1 MPKHGHNAFTLA
13 ELLVVLMVKSII
25 LTAVVTLA
33 FAMGTAND
41 TGDDTAQKQAH
52 VRYATLRISE
62 LVKHCKLICGTPGN
76 DMVIWKA
83 DYNDDGGINPA
94 ELVYIESGKRKNHI
108 RLLDIKM
115 PGRDGYGVFEDLKA
129 SAKTMSIPVMFFS
142 ALLPEQA
149 QEKATQLGA
158 DGFISKS
165 ADPDEI
171 LIKVMEVLDKLESP
185 PIKQK

>member
-1 MPKHGHNAFTLA
+1 MPKHGHNAFALA
-13 ELLVVLMVKSII
+13 ELLVALMVTSII

-115 PGRDGYGVFEDLKA
+115 PGRDGYGVF
-129 SAKTMSIPVMFFS
+129 
-142 ALLPEQA
+142 
-149 QEKATQLGA
+149 
-158 DGFISKS
+158 
-165 ADPDEI
+165 
-171 LIKVMEVLDKLESP
+171 
-185 PIKQK
+185 